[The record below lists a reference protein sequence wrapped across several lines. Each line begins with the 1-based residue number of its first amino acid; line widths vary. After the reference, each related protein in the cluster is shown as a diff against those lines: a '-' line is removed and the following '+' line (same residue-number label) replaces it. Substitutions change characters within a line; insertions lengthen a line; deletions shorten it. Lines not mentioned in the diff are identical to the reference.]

1 MDLRLLIL
9 DYHDPVQ
16 GPYLPDAQ
24 PPPRDEVAITQ
35 VVEHRSILVPD
46 LGDSDP
52 LIRNGL
58 TQSKGFL
65 HPEVLEEEGLDQD
78 GAAEPAVRPL
88 LDRAQ

>member
-65 HPEVLEEEGLDQD
+65 HLESAFGRGDRV
-78 GAAEPAVRPL
+78 PVRVVIRMP
-88 LDRAQ
+88 Q